1 MNSSL
6 RCLCSYTGGLA
17 IAVGACSSNSPGSGG
32 SSGSS
37 SGTGSGSGS
46 GGAPVD
52 ASVVD
57 GPGTPCPPMTHVT
70 AVQKLTL
77 DSSWGQTLGVAAS
90 SGPPGSNNV
99 LIWLLSN
106 YDIGA
111 DGKITGKVQTC
122 QNQTAP
128 LTLTAV
134 GIAAVGAPAGMMAQV
149 AISIPPSTWNASS
162 MPKSAITG
170 QLGGWN
176 IGSSLSID
184 PVVTLAGLNPA
195 SMYAKPDAT
204 WPMSVTQ
211 LMFTAAC
218 APSSC
223 PPPGGTWPAGCDVVD
238 DDCDGKAGITA
249 IPRSATTTGAADS
262 SFYVPHTATSGGVP
276 TDKLYLALRTEISL
290 YGTSSSCTEGSGTA
304 TVALLD
310 NHVVGC
316 HIPDPAAPNNGEC
329 DASQYGYIDSNSI
342 SYMVMSGT
350 YATKQ
355 LPSVNA
361 TCADAIA
368 ALK

>member
-17 IAVGACSSNSPGSGG
+17 LALGACSSSPTPPGPGASSGSSG
-32 SSGSS
+32 SGSS
-37 SGTGSGSGS
+37 SGTAP
-46 GGAPVD
+46 GGNT
-52 ASVVD
+52 VD
-57 GPGTPCPPMTHVT
+57 GSLGPCPVMTHVT
-70 AVQKLTL
+70 SVQKLTL

-90 SGPPGSNNV
+90 MGGPGANPV

-106 YDIGA
+106 YDVGA

-134 GIAAVGAPAGMMAQV
+134 GVAAVGAPAGMTAQV
-149 AISIPPSTWNASS
+149 AISIPASTWNATS

-195 SMYAKPDAT
+195 SMYAKADAT

-218 APSSC
+218 APSAC

-249 IPRSATTTGAADS
+249 IPRSASTTGMADS
-262 SFYVPHTATSGGVP
+262 SFYVPHTATSGGVA

-290 YGTSSSCTEGSGTA
+290 YGTSTSCTEGSGTA

-342 SYMVMSGT
+342 SYMVMAGT

-355 LPSVNA
+355 LSSGA